1 MFRSEIMPKPN
12 SLISIYEDIAEITSC
27 MRDFAAKNEWESLLE
42 LAPKYHDAVQ
52 KLRKLGDMPNTDLN
66 QRRDLLLK
74 IIEDDAQVRNLIQ
87 PRLKELDSL
96 INNLQRQQ
104 TVLSTY
110 YEPQT

>member
-1 MFRSEIMPKPN
+1 MPKTD

-27 MRDFAAKNEWESLLE
+27 MREYAAKNEWESLLE
-42 LAPKYHDAVQ
+42 LAPKYHQSVQ
-52 KLRKLGDMPNTDLN
+52 KLRSLGDLPAAELN

-74 IIEDDAQVRNLIQ
+74 IIEDDAQVRSLIS

-110 YEPQT
+110 YEPQQT